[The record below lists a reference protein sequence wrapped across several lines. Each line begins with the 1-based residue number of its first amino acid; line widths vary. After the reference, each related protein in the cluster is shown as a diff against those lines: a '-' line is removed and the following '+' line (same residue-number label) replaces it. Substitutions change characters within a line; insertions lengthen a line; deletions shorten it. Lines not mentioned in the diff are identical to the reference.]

1 MRRSIRAG
9 VCRRA
14 QTAVATVAAIA
25 AALVYGRPVAAQ
37 ASGDGLPPIVDSPQI
52 FASQPSPYY
61 FYRDVPGSNRYV
73 GPIDVMLNKAF
84 NMSQATNRSRRIF
97 RTGYGVEHVTNSIFH
112 PIRSIERSGGWGE
125 FFETQILP
133 IQAVKWVAAGFD
145 WKAADNMTWYP
156 NYMGHLVE
164 GGITSR
170 RLAEKLHAQGVP
182 MPGLI
187 ASAVTMTAAMVNEAY
202 THPDLTEGTGA
213 TVADLYVF
221 DLGGILLFSS
231 DPVARFFSEK
241 LHASIWT
248 GQASLA
254 YVGGELQLANNA
266 NNLVFKIPLWFTDD
280 VSVFWR
286 TAVGSHLGATLH
298 LRGGYDLSIGGGADT
313 SQQKIDPVTGHELV
327 NIRPSASLWLDRDD
341 SVLASLYWS
350 TVDRRVFTANVFP
363 DVILPG
369 VGVWLAVTRD
379 RSFELGL
386 SHRAALGLGL
396 GAGF

>member
-1 MRRSIRAG
+1 MRCPFRAG
-9 VCRRA
+9 ARRHA
-14 QTAVATVAAIA
+14 LPALVAVT
-25 AALVYGRPVAAQ
+25 AALVGAAPVAAQ
-37 ASGDGLPPIVDSPQI
+37 ASGDALVPVVDSAQI
-52 FASQPSPYY
+52 VVSSSSPYY

-73 GPIDVMLNKAF
+73 GPIDVLLNKAF

-97 RTGYGVEHVTNSIFH
+97 RTGYGVEHVANSIFH
-112 PIRSIERSGGWGE
+112 PIGSIERSGGWGE
-125 FFETQILP
+125 FFRTQILP
-133 IQAVKWVAAGFD
+133 IQAAKWVASGFD
-145 WKAADNMTWYP
+145 WQAADNMTWYP
-156 NYMGHLVE
+156 NYMGHFVE

-170 RLAEKLHAQGVP
+170 RLAEKLDAQGVP
-182 MPGLI
+182 IPGVVAGAI
-187 ASAVTMTAAMVNEAY
+187 TMTAAVVNEAY

-221 DLGGILLFSS
+221 DLGGVLLFSL
-231 DPVARFFSEK
+231 DPVARFFAET

-254 YVGGELQLANNA
+254 YLGGEVQLANNA

-298 LRGGYDLSIGGGADT
+298 LRNGYDLSIGGGADT
-313 SQQKIDPVTGHELV
+313 SEQKIDPVTGHEIV
-327 NIRPSASLWLDRDD
+327 SIRPSASVWLDRDD

-350 TVDRRVFTANVFP
+350 TVDRRVFTANLYP
-363 DVILPG
+363 DVLLPG
-369 VGVWLAVTRD
+369 VGAWLAVTRD
-379 RSFELGL
+379 GGFELGL